1 MVSENIGF
9 RVQASQ
15 NKQLTILYQ
24 KQLQV
29 AMKKCIDKKQ
39 FDFSS
44 NYFDL
49 NVGMLFHGQVSESKT

>member
-1 MVSENIGF
+1 MWKKNVMVSENIGF

-29 AMKKCIDKKQ
+29 AMKKCIDKK
-39 FDFSS
+39 
-44 NYFDL
+44 
-49 NVGMLFHGQVSESKT
+49 